1 MAALRPEGHHKL
13 TCTRTVTVGTA
24 RLLRWIDGFAD
35 RHGPYEPTV
44 TATEVTLRARDGSL
58 AIIEVPFPPLGVP
71 RIADLLAHVKR
82 ERRVG
87 VLLVRRGGY
96 AAGVFVG
103 AELVASKVGSSYVQG
118 GTKAGGWSQQ
128 RFARRRAN
136 QASAALAAAAAVAA
150 RILATE
156 QLDALVL
163 GGDRGAVRDVLADR
177 RLQRLE
183 GLVVPP
189 WLEVKDPKLRVL
201 AATPAQFLAARIRIT
216 EADAAAQ

>member
-1 MAALRPEGHHKL
+1 MAALRPEGRHEL
-13 TCTRTVTVGTA
+13 TTTRTVPVGTV

-35 RHGPYEPTV
+35 RHGSYEPTV
-44 TATEVTLRARDGSL
+44 TATEVTLQARDGSV
-58 AIIEVPFPPLGVP
+58 AVIEVPFPPLVGS

-96 AAGVFVG
+96 AAGVFQG
-103 AELVASKVGSSYVQG
+103 AELIASKVGSSYVQG

-136 QASAALAAAAAVAA
+136 QASAAFAAAADVAA
-150 RILATE
+150 RILGNE
-156 QLDALVL
+156 HLDAVVL
-163 GGDRGAVRDVLADR
+163 GGDRGAVRDVLSDR
-177 RLQRLE
+177 RLQHLE
-183 GLVVPP
+183 ALVTPP

-201 AATPAQFLAARIRIT
+201 TATPQQFLTARIRIT
-216 EADAAAQ
+216 EADAEAQ